1 MNVFTSGYRL
11 VWSFL
16 LPDARYFEQIIH
28 YHRIFLQPKPPKRLS
43 KFIQSLLL
51 LIHLW
56 KHEGAES
63 RGVEESCGMF
73 TLPHTMLNCQLTV
86 KLGPDTGPR
95 QYAPGHGACAD
106 RAQRHVSGRREERG
120 DHSPDHAAHC
130 TMWSK
135 YKPDIHL
142 FICYRYCI
150 YLHVTFIS
158 IRHLFNSHLDN

>member
-1 MNVFTSGYRL
+1 MNVFTSGYWL

-56 KHEGAES
+56 KHAGAES

-106 RAQRHVSGRREERG
+106 RASVTCPAGERREG
-120 DHSPDHAAHC
+120 TSGHAASPDMRHIAPC
-130 TMWSK
+130 GVK

-142 FICYRYCI
+142 FICRRYW
-150 YLHVTFIS
+150 LLDVST
-158 IRHLFNSHLDN
+158 HLCL

>member
-1 MNVFTSGYRL
+1 MNVFTSGYWL

-56 KHEGAES
+56 KHAGAES

-106 RAQRHVSGRREERG
+106 RASVTCPGPGRREERG
-120 DHSPDHAAHC
+120 DQWPRRLTWHAAHC

-135 YKPDIHL
+135 VQTTHSL
-142 FICYRYCI
+142 V
-150 YLHVTFIS
+150 YLP
-158 IRHLFNSHLDN
+158 

>member
-1 MNVFTSGYRL
+1 MNVFTSGYWL

-106 RAQRHVSGRREERG
+106 RASVTCPAGERREG
-120 DHSPDHAAHC
+120 
-130 TMWSK
+130 T
-135 YKPDIHL
+135 IHL
-142 FICYRYCI
+142 TMRCVAPCGASTNQTFTCLSAIDIRCWVYLLQICVYLLI
-150 YLHVTFIS
+150 YT
-158 IRHLFNSHLDN
+158 N